1 MSVPGADRAN
11 VDPRVPVWMLFTLHR
26 GLFLWTPLT
35 AFATVGFVLLLRRD
49 RRHRAFL
56 AGLLASAAAL
66 LSIHSSWAGNW
77 DGGTSFSS
85 RFLTALFPFFLIGAA
100 EFVRRTRWIGMAL
113 LAACVA
119 WSVWLALVM
128 LNGYDNESS
137 RDGVDTIVG
146 VYYGPGD
153 GLDAFS
159 HEIRVRAQDR
169 WGALWRSVS

>member
-1 MSVPGADRAN
+1 MI
-11 VDPRVPVWMLFTLHR
+11 
-26 GLFLWTPLT
+26 
-35 AFATVGFVLLLRRD
+35 
-49 RRHRAFL
+49 
-56 AGLLASAAAL
+56 AGIAGSSPDCSRPPSAL
-66 LSIHSSWAGNW
+66 LSIHSSGRDYWA
-77 DGGTSFSS
+77 GGTSFSS

-119 WSVWLALVM
+119 WSVWLGLVM

-169 WGALWRSVS
+169 WARSGGRSAGGLAVTRAADALTRGTTNAMLAIRSA